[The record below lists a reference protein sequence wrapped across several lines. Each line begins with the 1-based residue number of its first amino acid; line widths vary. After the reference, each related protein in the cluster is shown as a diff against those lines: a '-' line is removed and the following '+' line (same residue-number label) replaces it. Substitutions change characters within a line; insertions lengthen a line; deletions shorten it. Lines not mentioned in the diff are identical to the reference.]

1 MKEYNTKK
9 LQPLMLIEV
18 ITKILVRIATINNFK
33 RISLGISPLI
43 HPVDFVESLTKQVY
57 SKNLIPYSPLSGLDG
72 NVFETAKE
80 IGLEK
85 HLSKIEKLG
94 NFRIDKNRY
103 AWFQGSIQNQK
114 SLDVIVDE
122 TIKSKKTVSVNVG
135 PNNIHE
141 ILDEVRSNN

>member
-1 MKEYNTKK
+1 
-9 LQPLMLIEV
+9 LAL
-18 ITKILVRIATINNFK
+18 
-33 RISLGISPLI
+33 SPLI
-43 HPVDFVESLTKQVY
+43 HPVDFTESLTKQVY
-57 SKNLIPYSPLSGLDG
+57 SENLIPYSPLSGLDD

-85 HLSKIEKLG
+85 YLSSIEKLG
-94 NFRIDKNRY
+94 GIRIDRNRY

-114 SLDVIVDE
+114 SLDVAVDE

-135 PNNIHE
+135 PNNVHE